1 MAEHSKNERP
11 KRDPLDR
18 LLGMFS
24 DVRAGESGMVLLMS
38 CSISLLLFGYYI
50 LKTVREPLVMA
61 TGGAEMK
68 SYATAAQA
76 LVMMGFVPL
85 YSWFAGRVNRKRL
98 IIGVV
103 IFFIVNIELFYV
115 GSLFR
120 VPNLGFVFYV
130 WVGIFS
136 LAMIAQFWSFANDM
150 YPEEAGKR
158 LFPVIMIGAAAG
170 PTLGSKIAKLLFDAG
185 VSPYSMMQITV
196 GILMLHLAI
205 TLVAEKRG
213 NVPAGKTQAKK
224 EDDSLEGS
232 NGFALVLRNPYI
244 RLIAL
249 VMVLLNLVNTT
260 GEYILSKTVQQAANA
275 VVVEIAFEIAD
286 EAADEVIHEA
296 AVKAAVKAVNEAA
309 FKVDDETSVRA
320 TSEAVVEAIHIAHV
334 FDNHQFDEAFKE
346 AFTQGFVG
354 KRWKAFIG
362 SFYGDFFFYVNIV
375 TLLIQAFAVSR
386 IVKYLGMKGVLFALP
401 LVAFGAY
408 GVIAFGAAL
417 GLIRVLKT
425 AENSTDYSVMNTAK
439 ALIFLP
445 TSREEKYKA
454 KQAVD
459 TFFVRTGDLLSGG
472 LVFVGTVLFQFG
484 IKHFAIANLFLVA
497 LWVFIT
503 YLLWKEYRKIS
514 ETESVT
520 VQVGEAL

>member
-1 MAEHSKNERP
+1 MAGQTKNESP
-11 KRDPLDR
+11 KRNPLDR
-18 LLGMFS
+18 LLGLFS
-24 DVRAGESGMVLLMS
+24 DVQAGESGTVLLMFF
-38 CSISLLLFGYYI
+38 SIFLLLCGYYI
-50 LKTVREPLVMA
+50 LKTVREPLILT

-76 LVMMGFVPL
+76 LVLMGFVPL

-136 LAMIAQFWSFANDM
+136 LAMIAQFWSLANDM

-158 LFPVIMIGAAAG
+158 LFPVIVIGATAG
-170 PTLGSKIAKLLFDAG
+170 PPLGSKIAKLLFDAG

-205 TLVAEKRG
+205 TLAAEKRG
-213 NVPAGKTQAKK
+213 NVSAGKTQAK
-224 EDDSLEGS
+224 EQDDSLEGS
-232 NGFALVLRNPYI
+232 NGFALVLRSSYI

-260 GEYILSKTVQQAANA
+260 GEYILSKTVVQAADA
-275 VVVEIAFEIAD
+275 AIALDAT
-286 EAADEVIHEA
+286 
-296 AVKAAVKAVNEAA
+296 
-309 FKVDDETSVRA
+309 VD
-320 TSEAVVEAIHIAHV
+320 
-334 FDNHQFDEAFKE
+334 K
-346 AFTQGFVG
+346 G
-354 KRWKAFIG
+354 AFIG

-375 TLLIQAFAVSR
+375 TLLIQAFLVSR
-386 IVKYLGMKGVLFALP
+386 IVKYLGIKGVLFALP

-439 ALIFLP
+439 ALIWLP

-484 IKHFAIANLFLVA
+484 IKQFAIANLFLIA

-503 YLLWKEYRKIS
+503 VLLWKEYRKIS
-514 ETESVT
+514 ETER
-520 VQVGEAL
+520 AF